1 MIICKRPVHPDD
13 HLQEAGPSGWS
24 FAKGRSIRMIHY
36 ERPVHPDDHLQEA
49 GPSIWSFAK
58 GWSIRMIICKRS
70 VHHQGVLEFLC
81 HWLIVLLN
89 FISTWV
95 LMCSMTKFKEHS
107 RGICYSVTHHDGVA
121 HPLVSINRKLI
132 KWQNW
137 RGCPGQFL
145 WQTNKQGGLIESDGK
160 INSSIHSLTSTYIGG
175 QGHGWWGDGQP
186 RTLDQTFFHEQKKGG
201 NINYFF

>member
-13 HLQEAGPSGWS
+13 HLQKAGPSGWS
-24 FAKGRSIRMIHY
+24 FARGLSTTRVS
-36 ERPVHPDDHLQEA
+36 LN
-49 GPSIWSFAK
+49 S
-58 GWSIRMIICKRS
+58 
-70 VHHQGVLEFLC
+70 
-81 HWLIVLLN
+81 WLIVLLN

-95 LMCSMTKFKEHS
+95 LMCSKTKFKEHS
-107 RGICYSVTHHDGVA
+107 RGICYSVTHHDSVA

-137 RGCPGQFL
+137 RGSPRQFL
-145 WQTNKQGGLIESDGK
+145 WQTNKQGGFIESDGK